1 MRNLFCVDMNT
12 KLLEQLNNEAASHRG
27 GSFRASSFNGR
38 SMAADDDVLAGG
50 APAPEGDANAA
61 ATGAAT
67 SASTAQAA
75 EAAGPSAN
83 RKYDEDLDLL
93 AVGGAAIGL
102 GNTTTYSNLN
112 PNLPFVVAV
121 VHPILRFLQLLCENH
136 NKDLQVSHKILY

>member
-1 MRNLFCVDMNT
+1 MNT
-12 KLLEQLNNEAASHRG
+12 RLLEQLNHEAATHRG
-27 GSFRASSFNGR
+27 SLRSASIGR
-38 SMAADDDVLAGG
+38 SMAGEDDGLMG
-50 APAPEGDANAA
+50 APGAEVDAGAAGPAA
-61 ATGAAT
+61 ATT
-67 SASTAQAA
+67 TQAA

-102 GNTTTYSNLN
+102 SNTPTYSNLN

-136 NKDLQVSHKILY
+136 NKDLQVSFLQRINTRTSVYS